1 MANGMAGL
9 SIGVSG
15 LQASQ
20 NAINTTA
27 HNLANVGTKGY
38 VRQQV
43 VFSDTAYLTL
53 NVGANVTNQSGIG
66 VDLSDVRRIR
76 DYFLDKAYRQE
87 TGRQSF
93 YENQK
98 EAITEIEE
106 IFGELEGVSFQEY
119 MEDLWATI
127 QEVAKD
133 PASTVNKSALI
144 ESATSFIVRADAVR
158 TGLVN
163 YQNTLNTKIINMVDR
178 INVLGDHIKVLNDK
192 IAIVEAAGVES
203 ANDLRDERDNAL
215 DELSGLVK
223 FTYEENRVGK
233 VTISIEG
240 VPFVTETGV
249 NHMAAKQLD
258 GANDSELVTPVWE
271 FLDDAKVYNLQVPV
285 YTSKNTD
292 IGGLKGILL
301 ARGNSIADYTDIPD
315 KSQYTDATGAF
326 VDSDAE
332 DDYNAELDEYRRL
345 VEPSSIKTVMAEFD
359 LLINGIVE
367 GINDILCPNTTAGE
381 AGLTGSIATDA
392 DGNSI
397 TLTATTIIL
406 DTNKAGYG
414 SDDNKTQGTELFT
427 RNYTERYIKYEDD
440 LTGDTYYVYN
450 DLNEFGGE
458 SLYSLGNITV
468 NKLVEQNPAL
478 LPLVT
483 VEGEEDIARAAALA
497 DLWDEALIKLSP
509 DHASQRDFMDFY
521 TDLIGQIA
529 DAGKMYDSMVDYQTS
544 MTGDVN
550 AERLRITGV
559 SSDEELTNLI
569 RFQSAYNAASRYIT
583 VVDQMLEH
591 IVTRL

>member
-53 NVGANVTNQSGIG
+53 NVGANVTNQVGIG
-66 VDLSDVRRIR
+66 VDLSDVRRVR

-106 IFGELEGVSFQEY
+106 IFGELEGVSFQKY
-119 MEDLWATI
+119 MEDLWSTI

-144 ESATSFIVRADAVR
+144 ESATSFITRADAIR
-158 TGLVN
+158 TGLIN

-178 INVLGDHIKVLNDK
+178 INVLGDQIKFLNEK
-192 IAIVEAAGVES
+192 ISMVEAAGVES

-223 FTYEENRVGK
+223 FSYEENMVGL

-249 NHMAAKQLD
+249 NYMAAKQLD

-271 FLDDAKVYNLQVPV
+271 YLDDAKVYNLQVPV

-301 ARGNSIADYTDIPD
+301 ARGNSIADYKDIP
-315 KSQYTDATGAF
+315 KE
-326 VDSDAE
+326 SDYPDPA
-332 DDYNAELDEYRRL
+332 DYALALDEYRRL

-359 LLINGIVE
+359 LLINGVVE

-381 AGLTGSIATDA
+381 AGVAGATATDA
-392 DGNSI
+392 HGNTI
-397 TLTATTIIL
+397 TLTADTVIL
-406 DTNKAGYG
+406 DKNAAGYG
-414 SDDNKTQGTELFT
+414 SDDDKTQGTELFT
-427 RNYTERYIKYEDD
+427 RNHTERYIKYEDD
-440 LTGDTYYVYN
+440 ITGEIYYVYN
-450 DLNEFGGE
+450 ELNEFGGE

-468 NKLVEQNPAL
+468 NTLIEQNPAL

-483 VEGEEDIARAAALA
+483 VEGEEDMERAAALA
-497 DLWDEALIKLSP
+497 DLWDKALLKLTP
-509 DHASQRDFMDFY
+509 DHVSPRDFLDFY
-521 TDLIGQIA
+521 TDLIGQVA
-529 DAGKMYDSMVDYQTS
+529 DAGKMYDSMVSYQSS
-544 MTGDVN
+544 MTADVD
-550 AERLRITGV
+550 AERLRISGV

>member
-43 VFSDTAYLTL
+43 VFSDTAYSTL
-53 NVGANVTNQSGIG
+53 NVGANVTNQVGIG
-66 VDLSDVRRIR
+66 VDLADVRRIR
-76 DYFLDKAYRQE
+76 DYFLDKAYRTE

-119 MEDLWATI
+119 MQDLSTAI
-127 QEVAKD
+127 QELAKD
-133 PASTVNKSALI
+133 PSSTVNKSALI
-144 ESATSFIVRADAVR
+144 ESATSFIVRADAIR

-178 INVLGDHIKVLNDK
+178 INVLGDNIKYLNEK
-192 IAIVEAAGVES
+192 ISMIEAAGVES

-215 DELSGLVK
+215 DELGGLVK
-223 FTYEENRVGK
+223 FSYEENKVGM

-271 FLDDAKVYNLQVPV
+271 YLDDAKVYNLQVPV

-301 ARGNSIADYTDIPD
+301 ARGNSLADYKDIPD
-315 KSQYTDATGAF
+315 KSQYTDAAGVLDEA
-326 VDSDAE
+326 A
-332 DDYNAELDEYRRL
+332 YNKALDEYARL

-359 LLINGIVE
+359 LLINGIAE
-367 GINDILCPNTTAGE
+367 GINNILCPNTTAGE
-381 AGLTGSIATDA
+381 AGITGFPITATDA
-392 DGNSI
+392 DGNTI
-397 TLTATTIIL
+397 TINAGTVIL
-406 DTNKAGYG
+406 NTEAAGYG
-414 SDDNKTQGTELFT
+414 SDDDKTQGTELFT
-427 RNYTERYIKYEDD
+427 RNHTERYIKC
-440 LTGDTYYVYN
+440 TGDDGKTYYVYN
-450 DLNEFGGE
+450 ELNEFGAK

-468 NKLVEQNPAL
+468 NTKIEQNPAL

-483 VEGEEDIARAAALA
+483 AEGEEDRPRATALA
-497 DLWDEALIKLSP
+497 DLWDKALIKLTP
-509 DHASQRDFMDFY
+509 DHVSPRDFMDFY
-521 TDLIGQIA
+521 TDLIGQVA

-544 MTGDVN
+544 MTGDVD

>member
-1 MANGMAGL
+1 MARMTSL
-9 SIGVSG
+9 SIGVSA

-27 HNLANVGTKGY
+27 HNLSNVGTKGY

-43 VFSDTAYLTL
+43 EFADTAYLTL
-53 NVGANVTNQSGIG
+53 NVGANVTNQIGIG
-66 VDLSDVRRIR
+66 VDLADVRRVR

-106 IFGELEGVSFQEY
+106 IFGELEGVSFQKY
-119 MEDLWATI
+119 MEDLWATV

-133 PASTVNKSALI
+133 PSSTVNKSALV

-158 TGLVN
+158 TGLIN
-163 YQNTLNTKIINMVDR
+163 YQNTLNTKIVNMVDR
-178 INVLGDHIKVLNDK
+178 INVLGDQIKFLNGK
-192 IAIVEAAGVES
+192 ISMVEAAGVES

-223 FTYEENRVGK
+223 FSYEENKVGL

-249 NHMAAKQLD
+249 NHMSAKQLD
-258 GANDSELVTPVWE
+258 GTNDSELVTPVWE
-271 FLDDAKVYNLQVPV
+271 YLDDAKVYNLQVPV

-292 IGGLKGILL
+292 IGGLKGVLL
-301 ARGNSIADYTDIPD
+301 ARGNSIADYKDIPD
-315 KSQYTDATGAF
+315 KNQFTDATGAF
-326 VDSDAE
+326 IDTDAE
-332 DDYNAELDEYRRL
+332 AAYNAELDEYRRL

-367 GINDILCPNTTAGE
+367 GINDILAPNVNALGE
-381 AGLTGSIATDA
+381 GVVGPLEDA
-392 DGNSI
+392 DGNI
-397 TLTATTIIL
+397 ILIDADTLIL
-406 DTNKAGYG
+406 DTKNAGYG
-414 SDDNKTQGTELFT
+414 SDDYKTQGTELFT
-427 RNYTERYIKYEDD
+427 RNHTKRYIECSD
-440 LTGDTYYVYN
+440 GSNTYYVYN
-450 DLNEFGGE
+450 KLNEFGAD
-458 SLYSLGNITV
+458 SLYSLGNIRV
-468 NKLVEQNPAL
+468 NTLIEQNPAL

-483 VEGEEDIARAAALA
+483 VEGEEDMARAAELA
-497 DLWDEALIKLSP
+497 DLWDKALLKLTP
-509 DHASQRDFMDFY
+509 DHVSPRDFVDFY
-521 TDLIGQIA
+521 TDLIGQVS

-544 MTGDVN
+544 MAADVD
-550 AERLRITGV
+550 AERLRISGV

-583 VVDQMLEH
+583 VIDQMLEH